1 MKTAAHCLW
10 LGIVSLTLAACGKPE
25 APPEAPRPVRYVVAG
40 ATAQQQGDSYS
51 GEIRARHETNLAF
64 RVAGKV
70 VAKLANSGD
79 RVKKGQ
85 VLARLDPS
93 DYALD
98 LSAKQ
103 AQLAA
108 AQSDL
113 GQQELNLKRYRELL
127 AKQFVSQAQ
136 VDGQQNAVNAARAK
150 VDQAKAQ
157 LAASRNQTGYTSL
170 VADADGV
177 LSQMVAE
184 PGLVVAAG
192 QAMARLSQDGAR
204 EVAVQVPENALDKVR
219 RAGQFQVSLWNGG
232 APMSGTLRE
241 LAADADPATR
251 TYAAR
256 VAISSDS
263 SRLQL
268 GMTASVALPNAADAQ
283 MRLPL
288 TALLDEQGK
297 HYVWLIAPNGKVAR
311 RAVTVSRVDADSAT
325 LSQGVRPGDKI
336 VTAGIHLLR
345 DGQAVKLLEH

>member
-10 LGIVSLTLAACGKPE
+10 LGIASLTLAACSKPE

-40 ATAQQQGDSYS
+40 AAAQQQGDSYA

-85 VLARLDPS
+85 TLARLDPS

-127 AKQFVSQAQ
+127 AKQFVSQSQ

-150 VDQAKAQ
+150 VDQARAQ

-177 LSQMVAE
+177 LSQMAAE

-192 QAMARLSQDGAR
+192 QPMARLSQDGPR
-204 EVAVQVPENALDKVR
+204 EAAIQVPENALDKVR
-219 RAGQFQVSLWNGG
+219 RAGQFQVRLWNGG
-232 APMSGTLRE
+232 APMTGTLRE

-251 TYAAR
+251 TYPAR
-256 VAISSDS
+256 VAIGGDS

-268 GMTASVALPNAADAQ
+268 GMTASVALPDAADSQ

-297 HYVWLIAPNGKVAR
+297 HYVWLIAANGKVAR

-325 LSQGVRPGDKI
+325 LSQGVQAGDKI

-345 DGQAVKLLEH
+345 DGQAVKLLER

>member
-1 MKTAAHCLW
+1 MRTAAHCLW
-10 LGIVSLTLAACGKPE
+10 LTIASLTLAACGKPE
-25 APPEAPRPVRYVVAG
+25 ARPKRRARCVMWWPVKPPNSR
-40 ATAQQQGDSYS
+40 GDSYA

-127 AKQFVSQAQ
+127 AKQFVSQSQ

-157 LAASRNQTGYTSL
+157 LAASRNQTGYTNL

-184 PGLVVAAG
+184 PGWSWPLARRWRG
-192 QAMARLSQDGAR
+192 YRRMARAKPRS
-204 EVAVQVPENALDKVR
+204 KCR
-219 RAGQFQVSLWNGG
+219 RTRWTRCVTPGSSR
-232 APMSGTLRE
+232 SGYGT
-241 LAADADPATR
+241 
-251 TYAAR
+251 AAR
-256 VAISSDS
+256 
-263 SRLQL
+263 R
-268 GMTASVALPNAADAQ
+268 
-283 MRLPL
+283 
-288 TALLDEQGK
+288 
-297 HYVWLIAPNGKVAR
+297 
-311 RAVTVSRVDADSAT
+311 
-325 LSQGVRPGDKI
+325 
-336 VTAGIHLLR
+336 
-345 DGQAVKLLEH
+345 